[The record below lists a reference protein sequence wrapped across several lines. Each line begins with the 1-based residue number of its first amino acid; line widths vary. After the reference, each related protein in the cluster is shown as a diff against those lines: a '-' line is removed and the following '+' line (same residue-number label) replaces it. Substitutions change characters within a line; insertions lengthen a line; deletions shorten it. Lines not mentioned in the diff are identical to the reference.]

1 MHNIRMFFVGTWG
14 CYYSEHGDVVIS
26 QVLSSLLLKDNVY
39 TPKSVPSVPHQL
51 QSHPAVPDTTPER

>member
-26 QVLSSLLLKDNVY
+26 QVLSDVY
-39 TPKSVPSVPHQL
+39 WI
-51 QSHPAVPDTTPER
+51 